1 FDNDYAQQMCDL
13 FNELTG
19 TFVLFSFQRSLLKR
33 LLYYIQSRI
42 LSQELFLSS
51 FFLSPPF
58 CGNE

>member
-1 FDNDYAQQMCDL
+1 M
-13 FNELTG
+13 
-19 TFVLFSFQRSLLKR
+19 FSFQRSLLKR
-33 LLYYIQSRI
+33 LLYYIQYRI